1 MLMIRG
7 KDKLL
12 LNKITQVSA
21 IPVRTLCLW
30 CDAEGSVTWWPD
42 TRQGSLEGPTL
53 SSSTGSC
60 PASDG
65 GYSVTTFVM

>member
-1 MLMIRG
+1 MIRG

-30 CDAEGSVTWWPD
+30 CDAEGECYLV
-42 TRQGSLEGPTL
+42 
-53 SSSTGSC
+53 
-60 PASDG
+60 A
-65 GYSVTTFVM
+65 